1 MNSYA
6 KTKIY
11 KIISSNT
18 DKYYIGSTKEHY
30 LSSRLKD
37 HRFKAKNNYGITS
50 SEIINA
56 GDYKIVLIENY
67 PCNSI
72 EEQKQREQ
80 YYLDL
85 YKDDENLVNKLN
97 ANGINK
103 ERKKQRGHEYYE
115 NNKEYLKEKQNE
127 WREKNKQEIKIQKKN
142 HYEKNKANILE
153 TAKIKIECPNCGCMT
168 RKSDISRHKKTKKC
182 INYKN
187 NI

>member
-11 KIISSNT
+11 KIISNNT
-18 DKYYIGSTKEHY
+18 DRYYIGSTTEYY
-30 LSSRLKD
+30 LSNRLKS
-37 HRFKAKNNYGITS
+37 HRQDAKRKKSITS

-56 GDYKIVLIENY
+56 GDYKIILIENY

-97 ANGINK
+97 AIGINK
-103 ERKKQRGHEYYE
+103 DRKKQRGHEYYE
-115 NNKEYLKEKQNE
+115 NNKEYLKEKQND
-127 WREKNKQEIKIQKKN
+127 WREKNKQEIKIQRKN

-153 TAKIKIECPNCGCMT
+153 TRKIQIECPNCGCIT
-168 RKSDISRHKKTKKC
+168 RKSDIARHKKTLKC
-182 INYKN
+182 INNKN

>member
-30 LSSRLKD
+30 LSSRLKN
-37 HRFKAKNNYGITS
+37 HRHDAKIKKGITS

-97 ANGINK
+97 ANGRNK
-103 ERKKQRGHEYYE
+103 EKKKECDKRNYI
-115 NNKEYLKEKQNE
+115 NNKQTYIDYRENHKE
-127 WREKNKQEIKIQKKN
+127 EIKIQRKN

-153 TAKIKIECPNCGCMT
+153 TRKIQIECPNCGCMT